1 MTLTKEQL
9 DNLKAYKA
17 LTKEG
22 RLVVMPFVQ
31 SGEVVRFDARLYK
44 RGVGGHIA
52 PTPEALEAV
61 GMPADWG
68 EKAKALATTLS
79 GMYPPLP
86 TPEII
91 EAHAEL
97 VGLPAPSTPAPEGV
111 EVSVSALESAEA
123 STPESTPIST
133 PEST

>member
-1 MTLTKEQL
+1 MTLTREQL

-44 RGVGGHIA
+44 RGVGGHIS

-61 GMPADWG
+61 GMPAEWG
-68 EKAKALATTLS
+68 EKAERLAEVLTLA
-79 GMYPPLP
+79 YPPLP
-86 TPEII
+86 TPELIV
-91 EAHAEL
+91 AHATHL
-97 VGLPAPSTPAPEGV
+97 GLPQPSTPTPEGV
-111 EVSVSALESAEA
+111 EVSVSAPESAEA
-123 STPESTPIST
+123 STPESTP
-133 PEST
+133 EST